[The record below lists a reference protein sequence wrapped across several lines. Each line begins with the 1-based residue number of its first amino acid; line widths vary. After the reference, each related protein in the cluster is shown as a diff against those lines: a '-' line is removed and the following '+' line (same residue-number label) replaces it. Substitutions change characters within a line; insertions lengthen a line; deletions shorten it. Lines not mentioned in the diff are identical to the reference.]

1 MSKDRLDGT
10 VGNGMLYELFVFP
23 GRVLLW
29 LQYMNPK
36 GGMAGV
42 AASKR
47 RANSPIMTFIYAL
60 GFWALTGFLAY
71 MHYFGEK

>member
-1 MSKDRLDGT
+1 MAKDRLDGT
-10 VGNGMLYELFVFP
+10 GGSGVLYELFAFP
-23 GRVLLW
+23 GRALLW

-60 GFWALTGFLAY
+60 GFWAIAGFIAFV
-71 MHYFGEK
+71 HFFG

>member
-10 VGNGMLYELFVFP
+10 ATCNPLYELFVLP
-23 GRVLLW
+23 GRIILW

-36 GGMAGV
+36 GGMSGV
-42 AASKR
+42 AKSKR

-60 GFWALTGFLAY
+60 GFWALTGFIAY

>member
-10 VGNGMLYELFVFP
+10 SGSGMLYELFVLP

-60 GFWALTGFLAY
+60 GFWALTGFIAY

>member
-10 VGNGMLYELFVFP
+10 SGSGMLYEIFAFP

-60 GFWALTGFLAY
+60 GFWASIGFIAY

>member
-10 VGNGMLYELFVFP
+10 SGGGMLYEIFAFP
-23 GRVLLW
+23 GRVVLW

-60 GFWALTGFLAY
+60 GFWALVGFIAY

>member
-10 VGNGMLYELFVFP
+10 VGGGMLYELFVLP
-23 GRVLLW
+23 GRVILW

-36 GGMAGV
+36 GGMSGV
-42 AASKR
+42 AKSKR

-60 GFWALTGFLAY
+60 GFWALAGFIAY

>member
-10 VGNGMLYELFVFP
+10 SGSGMLYELFAFP

-60 GFWALTGFLAY
+60 GFWALTGFIAY
-71 MHYFGEK
+71 VHYFGEK

>member
-1 MSKDRLDGT
+1 MAKDRLDGT
-10 VGNGMLYELFVFP
+10 VSSNALYEFYAFP

-42 AASKR
+42 AKSKR
-47 RANSPIMTFIYAL
+47 RANSPIMTFLYATA
-60 GFWALTGFLAY
+60 FWALAGFVAY
-71 MHYFGEK
+71 AHFFGEK

>member
-1 MSKDRLDGT
+1 
-10 VGNGMLYELFVFP
+10 
-23 GRVLLW
+23 
-29 LQYMNPK
+29 MNPK

-60 GFWALTGFLAY
+60 GFWALAGFLAY

>member
-1 MSKDRLDGT
+1 MARDRLDGT
-10 VGNGMLYELFVFP
+10 ASSNILYEIFAAP

-42 AASKR
+42 AKSKR
-47 RANSPIMTFIYAL
+47 RANSPVMTFLYAL
-60 GFWALTGFLAY
+60 GFWALAGLLAWA
-71 MHYFGEK
+71 HYFGEQ

>member
-1 MSKDRLDGT
+1 MAKDRLDGT
-10 VGNGMLYELFVFP
+10 GGGSVLYELFAFP
-23 GRVLLW
+23 GRALLW

-60 GFWALTGFLAY
+60 GFWAIVGFIAFV
-71 MHYFGEK
+71 HFFGEN

>member
-10 VGNGMLYELFVFP
+10 VSKNALYEIFAFP
-23 GRVLLW
+23 GRVILW

-42 AASKR
+42 AKSKR
-47 RANSPIMTFIYAL
+47 QANSPVMTFLYAL
-60 GFWALTGFLAY
+60 GFWAIAGFIAY

>member
-10 VGNGMLYELFVFP
+10 SGSGMLYELFAFP

-60 GFWALTGFLAY
+60 GFWTLTGFIAY

>member
-1 MSKDRLDGT
+1 MSRDRLDGT
-10 VGNGMLYELFVFP
+10 SSSGALYEIFVFP

-29 LQYMNPK
+29 IQYMNPK

-42 AASKR
+42 AKSKR
-47 RANSPIMTFIYAL
+47 QASSPIMTFIYAL
-60 GFWALTGFLAY
+60 GFWALVGFLAY

>member
-1 MSKDRLDGT
+1 MAKDRLDGT
-10 VGNGMLYELFVFP
+10 GGGSILYELFAFP
-23 GRVLLW
+23 GRALLW

-42 AASKR
+42 ASSKR

-60 GFWALTGFLAY
+60 GFWVCAVFIAYAL
-71 MHYFGEK
+71 YFGEK

>member
-60 GFWALTGFLAY
+60 GFWALTGFIAY

>member
-10 VGNGMLYELFVFP
+10 SGGGMLYEIFAFP

-60 GFWALTGFLAY
+60 GFWSLTGFLAY

>member
-10 VGNGMLYELFVFP
+10 SGSGMLYELFVLP

-36 GGMAGV
+36 GGMARV

-60 GFWALTGFLAY
+60 GFWALTGFIAY

>member
-10 VGNGMLYELFVFP
+10 SGSGMLYEIFAFP

-60 GFWALTGFLAY
+60 GFWALAGFLAY